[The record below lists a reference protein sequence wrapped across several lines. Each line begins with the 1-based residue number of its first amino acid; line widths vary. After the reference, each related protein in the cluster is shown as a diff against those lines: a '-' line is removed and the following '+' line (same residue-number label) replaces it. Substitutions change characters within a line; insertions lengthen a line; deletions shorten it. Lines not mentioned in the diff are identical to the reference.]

1 MGQGAV
7 TKDKIL
13 KAALKIFSQYGFEGA
28 RMEKI
33 AAEVGINKASLY
45 FHFKSKEIIF
55 RELFQD
61 IIGKYQTKLQS
72 IIEQSKGFSSKER
85 LIRIYQD
92 YLKYHWNNTEMDFWN
107 MIYYFPPQMMKDEI
121 LQITIVNNET
131 FIANLIMIM
140 EEGIQKKELKP
151 LVAQSMAKSY
161 YYLLTCISLSTDLMS
176 LEQGIADMDR
186 SFEVLWD
193 GIKGM

>member
-131 FIANLIMIM
+131 FIADLIMIM